1 MTTSTRAEIIQ
12 CDLFSHRR
20 VLFLELTEVV
30 EGNLVVKS
38 WRPVLF
44 QVFTWEIKWLHVS
57 KNRESRNRFS
67 LLLHG

>member
-1 MTTSTRAEIIQ
+1 MTASTGAEIIQ
-12 CDLFSHRR
+12 RDLFSHRR

-30 EGNLVVKS
+30 EGNLVVTS

-57 KNRESRNRFS
+57 ENGESRNRFS
-67 LLLHG
+67 LLLHW

>member
-1 MTTSTRAEIIQ
+1 MTQSTGAEIIQ

-30 EGNLVVKS
+30 EGNLGVTG

-44 QVFTWEIKWLHVS
+44 QVLTWEIKWLHVS
-57 KNRESRNRFS
+57 EDRESRNRFT